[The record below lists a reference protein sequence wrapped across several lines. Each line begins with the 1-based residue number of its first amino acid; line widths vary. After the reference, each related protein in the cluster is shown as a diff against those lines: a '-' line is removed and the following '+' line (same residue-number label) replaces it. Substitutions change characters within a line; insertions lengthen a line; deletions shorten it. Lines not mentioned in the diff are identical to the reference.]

1 MVRTRA
7 FRLGLVAVAALGLSA
22 GACKK
27 KEEKKGTTGDQTTGA
42 PGQNPLTKPAG
53 AGAMI
58 AGAEDL
64 ALLPSDSE
72 LVIGLNFDQLKKS
85 ALWQQ
90 FAPKIMEKAA
100 SELAEFKTM
109 CGFDPMEKFK
119 SVSLGLK
126 GLEGKAPDGA
136 VVIHGLDKTQTM
148 ACLEKGK
155 AELAKKGTEIT
166 VDGEVVL
173 TKSKSGETSAWTFID
188 GDTMLGTTGTAGT
201 KDGVLAAA
209 KGTAGLKS
217 SQKFVEMYS
226 KINTGESLWFLVNG
240 NAPFMAK
247 ASLPGSKP
255 QAIFGSLNVTDGL
268 TVDVRMRMATADEA
282 KAMVDMMK
290 GQTNNAQVKQMFDKL
305 DVGVDANDAKL
316 SLAMSQEKLKNLA
329 AMIGGMMGGM
339 MGGGG
344 GMGGP

>member
-1 MVRTRA
+1 MVRTRS
-7 FRLGLVAVAALGLSA
+7 LIVAVVALGLGA

-27 KEEKKGTTGDQTTGA
+27 KEEKKDNVPGDKAGE
-42 PGQNPLTKPAG
+42 NPLTKPAG
-53 AGAMI
+53 AGAMV
-58 AGAEDL
+58 AGSDDL

-72 LVIGLNFDQLKKS
+72 LVIGLNFAQLQKS

-90 FAPKIMEKAA
+90 FAPKLMEKAA
-100 SELAEFKTM
+100 SGLADFKAM
-109 CGFDPMEKFK
+109 CGFDPFEKFK

-136 VVIHGLDKTQTM
+136 VVVHGLDKAQTM
-148 ACLEKGK
+148 ACVEKGK
-155 AELAKKGTEIT
+155 AEFAKKGTEVT
-166 VDGEVVL
+166 VDGDVF
-173 TKSKSGETSAWTFID
+173 TMKGKGGEAMAWTFINN
-188 GDTMLGTTGTAGT
+188 DTMLGTTGVAGN

-209 KGTAGLKS
+209 KGTAGLKTS
-217 SQKFVEMYS
+217 TKFVEMYS
-226 KINTGESLWFLVNG
+226 KINTGESMWFLVNG

-268 TVDVRMRMATADEA
+268 TVDVRFRMATADEA
-282 KAMVDMMK
+282 KGMVDMMK

-305 DVGVDANDAKL
+305 DVTMDANDAKL

-329 AMIGGMMGGM
+329 AMVGGMMGGM
-339 MGGGG
+339 MGAGG
-344 GMGGP
+344 GMGGPGGP

>member
-1 MVRTRA
+1 MVRTRS
-7 FRLGLVAVAALGLSA
+7 FVVAIMALGLSA

-27 KEEKKGTTGDQTTGA
+27 KEEKKDTAAADKTTGA
-42 PGQNPLTKPAG
+42 PGENPLTKPPAG
-53 AGAMI
+53 GAMI

-72 LVIGLNFDQLKKS
+72 LVIGLNFAQLQKS
-85 ALWQQ
+85 ALWKQ
-90 FAPKIMEKAA
+90 FAPKLMEKA
-100 SELAEFKTM
+100 SSGLADFKAM
-109 CGFDPMEKFK
+109 CGFDPLEKFK
-119 SVSLGLK
+119 SVSIGLK

-136 VVIHGLDKTQTM
+136 VVVHGLEKAQTM
-148 ACLEKGK
+148 ACLDKGK
-155 AELAKKGTEIT
+155 AELAKKGTEVT
-166 VDGEVVL
+166 VDGDVFL
-173 TKSKSGETSAWTFID
+173 TKSKGGEMSAWTFID

-268 TVDVRMRMATADEA
+268 TVDVRFRMATADEA

-305 DVGVDANDAKL
+305 DVGMDANDAKL
-316 SLAMSQEKLKNLA
+316 SVAMSQEKLKNLA

-339 MGGGG
+339 MGAGG